1 MRFINPKIKPNERIF
16 PMINLLEVE
25 KNFLIPHIK
34 KGGVAVDFTMGNG
47 HDTLWLSEAMG
58 ENGKV
63 YAFDIQEQA
72 LVSSR
77 RLLEEANAPKNYT
90 LILDSH
96 SNVLD
101 YVSEKICIGMFNL
114 GFLPGGDKSI
124 TTKRET
130 TMVAI
135 RAAID
140 LLDDDGALLIAVY
153 PGHAE
158 GTIEG
163 ELIEEELSK
172 LNRKELCA
180 SKFKIVNSPTSPF
193 FFVVERK

>member
-1 MRFINPKIKPNERIF
+1 MSYRTKSN
-16 PMINLLEVE
+16 MINLLEVE

-47 HDTLWLSEAMG
+47 HDTLWLSEALG

-63 YAFDIQEQA
+63 YAFDIQPQA
-72 LVSSR
+72 LESSR
-77 RLLEEANAPKNYT
+77 MLLEESGAAKNYT

-96 SNVLD
+96 SNVKN

-130 TMVAI
+130 TMIAI

-140 LLDDDGALLIAVY
+140 LLDADGALLIAVY
-153 PGHAE
+153 PGHEE

-163 ELIEEELSK
+163 ALIEKELET
-172 LNRKELCA
+172 LNRRELCA

-193 FFVVERK
+193 FFLVERK

>member
-1 MRFINPKIKPNERIF
+1 
-16 PMINLLEVE
+16 MINLLEIE

-34 KGGVAVDFTMGNG
+34 KGGVAIDFTMGNG

-58 ENGKV
+58 EGGKV
-63 YAFDIQEQA
+63 YAFDIQPQA
-72 LVSSR
+72 LESSR
-77 RLLEEANAPKNYT
+77 RLLEAENAPKNYT

-96 SNVLD
+96 SNVMD
-101 YVSEKICIGMFNL
+101 YVSEKICVGMFNL

>member
-1 MRFINPKIKPNERIF
+1 
-16 PMINLLEVE
+16 MINLLEIE

-58 ENGKV
+58 EGGKV
-63 YAFDIQEQA
+63 YAFDIQPQA
-72 LVSSR
+72 LESSR
-77 RLLEEANAPKNYT
+77 RLLEAENAPKNYT

-96 SNVLD
+96 SNVMD
-101 YVSEKICIGMFNL
+101 YVSEKICVGMFNL

>member
-1 MRFINPKIKPNERIF
+1 
-16 PMINLLEVE
+16 MINLLEVE

-47 HDTLWLSEAMG
+47 HDTLWLSNAVG
-58 ENGKV
+58 EEGKV
-63 YAFDIQEQA
+63 YAFDIQPQA
-72 LVSSR
+72 LASSKK
-77 RLLEEANAPKNYT
+77 LLTESGAPENYT

-96 SNVLD
+96 SNVMD
-101 YVSEKICIGMFNL
+101 YVKEKICIGMFNL

-124 TTKRET
+124 TTKRDT
-130 TMVAI
+130 TMIAI

-140 LLDDDGALLIAVY
+140 LLDADGALLIAVY
-153 PGHAE
+153 PGHEE

-163 ELIEEELSK
+163 ELIEQELMT

-180 SKFKIVNSPTSPF
+180 CKFKIVNSPTSPF
-193 FFVVERK
+193 FFLIERK

>member
-1 MRFINPKIKPNERIF
+1 
-16 PMINLLEVE
+16 MINLLEVE

-47 HDTLWLSEAMG
+47 HDTLWLSNAVG
-58 ENGKV
+58 EDGKV
-63 YAFDIQEQA
+63 YAFDIQPQA
-72 LVSSR
+72 LVSSKK
-77 RLLEEANAPKNYT
+77 LLTESGAFENYT

-96 SNVLD
+96 SNVKD
-101 YVSEKICIGMFNL
+101 YVKEKICIGMFNL

-124 TTKRET
+124 TTKRDT
-130 TMVAI
+130 TMIAI

-140 LLDDDGALLIAVY
+140 LLDADGALLIAVY
-153 PGHAE
+153 PGHEE

-163 ELIEEELSK
+163 ELIEQELMT

-180 SKFKIVNSPTSPF
+180 CKFKIVNSPTSPF
-193 FFVVERK
+193 FFLIERK

>member
-1 MRFINPKIKPNERIF
+1 
-16 PMINLLEVE
+16 
-25 KNFLIPHIK
+25 
-34 KGGVAVDFTMGNG
+34 MGNG

-63 YAFDIQEQA
+63 YAFDIQPQA
-72 LVSSR
+72 LESSR
-77 RLLEEANAPKNYT
+77 RLLESANAPENYT

-163 ELIEEELSK
+163 ELIEEELSG